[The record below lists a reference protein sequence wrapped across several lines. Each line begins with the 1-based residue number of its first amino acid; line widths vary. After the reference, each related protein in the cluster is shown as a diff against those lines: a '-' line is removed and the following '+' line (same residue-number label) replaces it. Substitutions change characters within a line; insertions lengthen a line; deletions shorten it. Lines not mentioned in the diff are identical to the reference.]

1 MTRLWYQ
8 IPPLPASFIRSTNL
22 ESYIC
27 AESGDI
33 IQTENL
39 DVDLVAGC
47 HIEMLLTEQEVRII
61 QADYA
66 AAKAAGVNLD
76 GVEWLSKE
84 VIESVSTSP
93 CIITVFASI

>member
-33 IQTENL
+33 IQTENRTR
-39 DVDLVAGC
+39 G
-47 HIEMLLTEQEVRII
+47 ENY